1 MVLNFTLIV
10 PFENDGTLFRTAT
23 GKYANCFA
31 LSISSSFEVP
41 YSLRA
46 LSISSLVGLSLLATH
61 GRPSTI
67 TTLSAPSW
75 AITHVPTIGV
85 NVVGG
90 RPTVSLLRSTFTSAA
105 TTVATSA
112 IVSTPNVNNR
122 VMPCSGA
129 ESMLCPRPRRATRRR
144 RSPPLRGDARPAD
157 GRERY
162 HHPIPQAA

>member
-1 MVLNFTLIV
+1 MPDARSASPATVLNFTLIV
-10 PFENDGTLFRTAT
+10 PFEKFGTLLRIAT

-67 TTLSAPSW
+67 TTLSGPSC

-85 NVVGG
+85 NAAGG
-90 RPTVSLLRSTFTSAA
+90 RPTVSLLRSTLMSAA
-105 TTVATSA
+105 ETAATNSA
-112 IVSTPNVNNR
+112 I
-122 VMPCSGA
+122 
-129 ESMLCPRPRRATRRR
+129 ATV
-144 RSPPLRGDARPAD
+144 PVANALHDFLR
-157 GRERY
+157 
-162 HHPIPQAA
+162 